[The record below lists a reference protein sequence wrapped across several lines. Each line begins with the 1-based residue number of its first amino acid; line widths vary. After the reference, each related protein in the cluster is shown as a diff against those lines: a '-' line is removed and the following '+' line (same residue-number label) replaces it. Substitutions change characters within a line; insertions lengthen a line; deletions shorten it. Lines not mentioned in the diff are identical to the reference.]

1 MEMPTVPPVIGTL
14 LHTLEPAASG
24 EGSGA
29 RRRSRRP
36 GDLMSKPLHTGDKPL
51 LFVDIDG
58 VISLFG
64 FESDRRPAGRWVNV
78 DGMLHFLSAAAGG
91 HLLRLAEAYE
101 LVWCSGW
108 EDRANEHLPHALAL
122 PGPLPFLTFAQSP
135 GDRGS
140 HWKLD
145 AIDAHAGDRP
155 LAWIDDAF
163 NDACEGWAAR
173 RSAPTLLV
181 PSEPPT
187 GITAAHVAALEDWA
201 RRLKH

>member
-1 MEMPTVPPVIGTL
+1 
-14 LHTLEPAASG
+14 
-24 EGSGA
+24 
-29 RRRSRRP
+29 
-36 GDLMSKPLHTGDKPL
+36 MSKPLHTGDKPL

-64 FESDRRPAGRWVNV
+64 FASDRRPAGRWVNV
-78 DGMLHFLSAAAGG
+78 DGMLHFLSAAAGE
-91 HLLRLAEAYE
+91 HLLRLAEGYE

-122 PGPLPFLTFAQSP
+122 PGPLPFLTFARSP
-135 GDRGS
+135 GDTGS

-163 NDACEGWAAR
+163 NQACEAWAAHR
-173 RSAPTLLV
+173 GAPTLLV
-181 PSEPPT
+181 PTEPPT
-187 GITAAHVAALEDWA
+187 GITADHVATLEDWA
-201 RRLKH
+201 RRLTPL